1 MRPKN
6 SISISKTS
14 IALLCLLLCTSL
26 LLGQRPNHKLL
37 IRFTNAGKVVEST
50 TLQISGKS
58 TLGSP
63 ATPSFFC
70 ASTNLP
76 GDAAGVSPSAWVPI
90 PKSKLHL
97 GMADRTQQFTLQL
110 DQNEAW
116 AESIALKPGDEI
128 LTKVVLPEGFEL
140 VNKRALEAEGRYNS
154 DKPNEVI
161 IAIKIPGA
169 ALTLDDEGQISMTA
183 SGYFLGAIL
192 SLILLRFLSRNW
204 KHRAKW
210 IAKKPGKKEQL
221 QVKELI
227 RRGKL
232 SRGLERLSG
241 ILLYFDYELQ
251 KEIELLTF
259 QLSAIIKERE
269 LGRLSLEH
277 FAVEQNRITG
287 AALSLLKEIE

>member
-1 MRPKN
+1 MCPKN
-6 SISISKTS
+6 SNLISKISIS
-14 IALLCLLLCTSL
+14 LFFLLLCTNL
-26 LLGQRPNHKLL
+26 LLGQRPKQELL
-37 IRFTNAGKVVEST
+37 VHFTNAGKVVEST
-50 TLQISGKS
+50 TLQISGQSASDTSS
-58 TLGSP
+58 TL
-63 ATPSFFC
+63 SFFC
-70 ASTNLP
+70 APTNLSR
-76 GDAAGVSPSAWVPI
+76 DATGPSPSDWIPI
-90 PKSKLHL
+90 RKSKVA
-97 GMADRTQQFTLQL
+97 MADRTQQLTVQL
-110 DQNEAW
+110 DEDKGW
-116 AESIALKPGDEI
+116 AKTLGLKPGDEI

-169 ALTLDDEGQISMTA
+169 ALTVDDEGQMSMTA

-204 KHRAKW
+204 KHHRKW
-210 IAKKPGKKEQL
+210 ITKKPGKKEQL

-227 RRGKL
+227 RKGKL
-232 SRGLERLSG
+232 SRGLDRLSG
-241 ILLYFDYELQ
+241 ILHYFDYELQ

-259 QLSAIIKERE
+259 QLSTIIKERE
-269 LGRLSLEH
+269 LGRLSTEH